1 MIVKVQICIDM
12 RRTIVVCGHLVWLL
26 FHVYLL
32 FRQPDKQVTY
42 IILTM
47 IVFISFKM
55 SFSLRRYEKG
65 L

>member
-1 MIVKVQICIDM
+1 MVEKSVHLIVKVQICIDM

-42 IILTM
+42 IIA
-47 IVFISFKM
+47 
-55 SFSLRRYEKG
+55 
-65 L
+65 